1 MIKILVIDISK
12 IKEGLKFIGGGGGV
26 KTKQDKNY
34 QERVKCKCLA
44 TTLCRLI

>member
-12 IKEGLKFIGGGGGV
+12 TKEGLKFIGGGGV